1 MKSVVNDT
9 DGIVRVAQRVI
20 PEIKHQDEV
29 RVKIASSGLC
39 GSDLPRIFKNGAHY
53 YPITLGQRI
62 SWPHDAVDPAVDD
75 LYPRRCGCPGAV
87 ITRFTLSRRLRWFY
101 PGGVISDFIGSRRD
115 GIE

>member
-9 DGIVRVAQRVI
+9 DGIVRVAESVI

-53 YPITLGQRI
+53 YPITLGHEFSGYI
-62 SWPHDAVDPAVDD
+62 DAVEAAHEKRESVSNKIRKLKTFALQLRQLFYVCQFRLH
-75 LYPRRCGCPGAV
+75 LYV
-87 ITRFTLSRRLRWFY
+87 LKIFTSSR
-101 PGGVISDFIGSRRD
+101 I
-115 GIE
+115 

>member
-9 DGIVRVAQRVI
+9 DGIVRVAESVI

-53 YPITLGQRI
+53 YPKT
-62 SWPHDAVDPAVDD
+62 
-75 LYPRRCGCPGAV
+75 
-87 ITRFTLSRRLRWFY
+87 
-101 PGGVISDFIGSRRD
+101 
-115 GIE
+115 

>member
-9 DGIVRVAQRVI
+9 DGIVRVAESVI

-53 YPITLGQRI
+53 YPITLGHEFSGYI
-62 SWPHDAVDPAVDD
+62 DAVGSGVDHYEHHPVD
-75 LYPRRCGCPGAV
+75 RDANY
-87 ITRFTLSRRLRWFY
+87 WFAH
-101 PGGVISDFIGSRRD
+101 PTGG
-115 GIE
+115 

>member
-9 DGIVRVAQRVI
+9 DGIVRVAESVI

-53 YPITLGQRI
+53 GNDSNLLIVFYVQIMP
-62 SWPHDAVDPAVDD
+62 DD
-75 LYPRRCGCPGAV
+75 FVMQLHR
-87 ITRFTLSRRLRWFY
+87 
-101 PGGVISDFIGSRRD
+101 
-115 GIE
+115 